1 MRRGGGGEAVC
12 LRPDRNVGE
21 ARDDFAVGLLF
32 QPRLD
37 RLPIGKA
44 TCARERGGKDGF
56 ADAGVGAG
64 DDETGHAAAIAAA
77 SVSAIASIFS
87 ASTLSVIAM
96 RRRALPCG
104 NVGGRMPRL
113 SNTGVCTAGGVAPL

>member
-77 SVSAIASIFS
+77 SVSAIARSEEHTS
-87 ASTLSVIAM
+87 EHQSLNRNTLDVFT
-96 RRRALPCG
+96 L
-104 NVGGRMPRL
+104 
-113 SNTGVCTAGGVAPL
+113 